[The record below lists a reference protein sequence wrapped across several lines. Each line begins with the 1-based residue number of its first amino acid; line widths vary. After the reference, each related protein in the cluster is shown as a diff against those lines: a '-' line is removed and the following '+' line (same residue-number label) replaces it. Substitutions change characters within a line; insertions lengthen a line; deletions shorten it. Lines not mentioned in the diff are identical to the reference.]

1 MDNYLLVDS
10 QGNATEV
17 TGETKIG
24 RSKTNEVVLTDPLA
38 SRHHATVY
46 LEGEQLMIRDEGSVN
61 GTIVNGGQIYEPA
74 QLQDQD
80 QIQFGDEVLTVR
92 APLAELKTIKAGKL
106 EPEGLERDLFQENIP
121 PEERGDETLA
131 PLQREMPTAA
141 GTGTPL
147 GGAPPKKGSQR
158 TILIFAI
165 VLIVL
170 CLCCVVTFLIFR
182 AVTGTNLQGIFDP
195 FTWLQANLLM

>member
-10 QGNATEV
+10 QGNATEI

-46 LEGEQLMIRDEGSVN
+46 FEGEQLMVRDEQSVN
-61 GTIVNGGQIYEPA
+61 GTIVNGGQIYEPT

-80 QIQFGDEVLTVR
+80 TIQFGDEVLTVR
-92 APLAELKTIKAGKL
+92 APLAELKTIKADKL
-106 EPEGLERDLFQENIP
+106 EPEGLKRDLLQENIP
-121 PEERGDETLA
+121 PEERDEETQA
-131 PLQREMPTAA
+131 PLEREMPTAA
-141 GTGTPL
+141 GTGAPL

-165 VLIVL
+165 AFVVL
-170 CLCCVVTFLIFR
+170 CLCCVVTFWIIQ
-182 AVTGTNLQGIFDP
+182 AVTGSTLEGFLDSLSFLQ
-195 FTWLQANLLM
+195 TSLLM